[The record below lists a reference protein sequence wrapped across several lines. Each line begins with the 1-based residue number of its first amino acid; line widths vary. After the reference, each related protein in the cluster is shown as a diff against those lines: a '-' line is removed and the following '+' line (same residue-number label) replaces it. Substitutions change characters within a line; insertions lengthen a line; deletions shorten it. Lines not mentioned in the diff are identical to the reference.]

1 MQTILKK
8 EVIDLDT
15 LLCPKVEEI
24 VTLIK
29 HFTCALHSLYLLE
42 KQKKRHCAKRKAQ
55 LYFHWL
61 TLPANEPSSEKVA
74 PSVLQVN
81 LSPSLT
87 VCSCITND
95 NQITLSLVREEKIE
109 SRGQSILRKQ
119 QFLCNLAEIETLKN
133 IFPCLNTF
141 KCTMSLQ
148 EKIKRLKL
156 TPLPMHK
163 SPTPVQ
169 VSLDD
174 ESLPEEIKEVVSE
187 GNVESIVYYAI
198 GGGMQANYKVTYKK
212 DEKDSRYTTYDFFMI
227 ERVTY
232 KIMS

>member
-1 MQTILKK
+1 MNRR
-8 EVIDLDT
+8 V
-15 LLCPKVEEI
+15 
-24 VTLIK
+24 
-29 HFTCALHSLYLLE
+29 
-42 KQKKRHCAKRKAQ
+42 
-55 LYFHWL
+55 
-61 TLPANEPSSEKVA
+61 EKVA

-95 NQITLSLVREEKIE
+95 NQINLSLVREDKVE

-119 QFLCNLAEIETLKN
+119 QIICNLSDIETLKKN
-133 IFPCLNTF
+133 FHCLNTF

-148 EKIKRLKL
+148 EKMKRMKL

-174 ESLPEEIKEVVSE
+174 ESLPDEIKQVVSK
-187 GNVESIVYYAI
+187 GNVESIVYYAKDC
-198 GGGMQANYKVTYKK
+198 GMQSNYKVTYKK
-212 DEKDSRYTTYDFFMI
+212 EDKDSRYTTYEFFMV
-227 ERVTY
+227 ERVTN